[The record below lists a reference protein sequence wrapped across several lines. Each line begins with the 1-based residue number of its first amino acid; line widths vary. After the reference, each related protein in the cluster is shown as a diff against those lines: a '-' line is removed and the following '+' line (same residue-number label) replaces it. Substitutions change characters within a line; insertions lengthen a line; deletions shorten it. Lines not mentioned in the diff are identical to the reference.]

1 MRTAGAPTTRCQ
13 KCQAQRL
20 DEAEECI
27 KCGIV
32 FAKYRPNAVTARRSS
47 YQLSRRKSE
56 WLMTAKQ
63 WLIASDTT
71 TDSMTFYGRTAVF
84 AVMVWWGWKFIVT
97 PLETNYTGES
107 FLHLINLPFHEAGHV
122 IFMPFGR
129 FMTILGGSLGQI
141 LIPMICLGTFI
152 VKTRDPFGA
161 SVALWWTAESMM
173 DIAPYINDARTM
185 DLLLLGGVTG
195 KETDGHDW
203 NNILTMLDLL
213 EWDHGLAH
221 LTYDVGIL
229 LMLASFVWGGW
240 LLFLHYHRL
249 STPSRS
255 A

>member
-1 MRTAGAPTTRCQ
+1 MLTAGASTTRCP
-13 KCQAQRL
+13 KCRAQRL
-20 DEAEECI
+20 DQAEECV

-32 FAKYRPNAVTARRSS
+32 FAKYRLDAVTARRSP
-47 YQLSRRKSE
+47 YQSSRRKSE

-63 WLIASDTT
+63 WLMESDTT
-71 TDSMTFYGRTAVF
+71 TDSMTFYGRAAVLTA
-84 AVMVWWGWKFIVT
+84 MIWWGWKFIIA

-141 LIPMICLGTFI
+141 LMPMICLGTFI

-161 SVALWWTAESMM
+161 SVTLWWTAESMM
-173 DIAPYINDARTM
+173 DIASYINDARTR

-213 EWDHGLAH
+213 EWDHRLAH

-229 LMLASFVWGGW
+229 LMLGSFVWGGW